1 VSAEDGFEALDAL
14 RPDEGARRNADGQT
28 GRDHHRDQ
36 HRLMTD
42 LVSPAL
48 RGLRWQYAVGRI
60 DLATL
65 ERRSRSCSRTGSECS
80 MLSTSP
86 TTMRRS

>member
-1 VSAEDGFEALDAL
+1 MV
-14 RPDEGARRNADGQT
+14 
-28 GRDHHRDQ
+28 
-36 HRLMTD
+36 D

-65 ERRSRSCSRTGSECS
+65 ERKIEELLAHRQRVLDAFDEYDDDAPLVTVIRGG
-80 MLSTSP
+80 
-86 TTMRRS
+86 RRCH

>member
-1 VSAEDGFEALDAL
+1 
-14 RPDEGARRNADGQT
+14 
-28 GRDHHRDQ
+28 
-36 HRLMTD
+36 MTD

-65 ERRSRSCSRTGSECS
+65 ERKIEERSHIGSGS
-80 MLSTSP
+80 STPTPSTTTTRHWSP
-86 TTMRRS
+86 